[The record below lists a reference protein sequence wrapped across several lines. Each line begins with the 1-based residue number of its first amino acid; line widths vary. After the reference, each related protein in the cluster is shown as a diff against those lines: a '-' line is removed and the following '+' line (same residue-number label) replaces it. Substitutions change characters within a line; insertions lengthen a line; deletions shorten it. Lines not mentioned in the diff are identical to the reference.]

1 MNKNDYVKGYK
12 VFDPDWTCRGFR
24 YEVGKTFEED
34 VMPKCCEAGFHF
46 CKELKDCFNYY
57 PFNPDNKVAKVIALG
72 EIDEASN
79 NSKCCTNKIQI
90 VEEISWE
97 DVLRNLNS
105 TVILLISVPI
115 HYYFSLS
122 FSTLFCRP
130 LTFSQK
136 FLIFLLILF
145 HLFLHFLHSFNC
157 RPPHIFTLSEV
168 DNFFTAKIQ
177 FYPPPYQEIL
187 CLTIFPDGF

>member
-1 MNKNDYVKGYK
+1 MLIWPLFQVLFSAFK
-12 VFDPDWTCRGFR
+12 
-24 YEVGKTFEED
+24 
-34 VMPKCCEAGFHF
+34 FH
-46 CKELKDCFNYY
+46 CDSIN
-57 PFNPDNKVAKVIALG
+57 ILG
-72 EIDEASN
+72 EYENFNERID
-79 NSKCCTNKIQI
+79 
-90 VEEISWE
+90 
-97 DVLRNLNS
+97 LNS

>member
-1 MNKNDYVKGYK
+1 MSGYHFFNISFK
-12 VFDPDWTCRGFR
+12 
-24 YEVGKTFEED
+24 
-34 VMPKCCEAGFHF
+34 FH
-46 CKELKDCFNYY
+46 CDSINICICDCGRLL
-57 PFNPDNKVAKVIALG
+57 DM
-72 EIDEASN
+72 D
-79 NSKCCTNKIQI
+79 
-90 VEEISWE
+90 
-97 DVLRNLNS
+97 LNS

-145 HLFLHFLHSFNC
+145 HLFLHFLRSFNC
-157 RPPHIFTLSEV
+157 RPPHFFTLSEV

-177 FYPPPYQEIL
+177 FYPLPYQEIL

>member
-1 MNKNDYVKGYK
+1 MDNVEKNEFTFHCDSINICTVSEQQLREMNLNSTVILLICCQVNFGDYDYV
-12 VFDPDWTCRGFR
+12 
-24 YEVGKTFEED
+24 
-34 VMPKCCEAGFHF
+34 H
-46 CKELKDCFNYY
+46 
-57 PFNPDNKVAKVIALG
+57 
-72 EIDEASN
+72 
-79 NSKCCTNKIQI
+79 
-90 VEEISWE
+90 
-97 DVLRNLNS
+97 LNS

-145 HLFLHFLHSFNC
+145 HLFLHFLRSFNC

-177 FYPPPYQEIL
+177 FYPLPYQEIL

>member
-1 MNKNDYVKGYK
+1 MIRCQPRRTLLLSLNSTVILLICSTL
-12 VFDPDWTCRGFR
+12 PLCP
-24 YEVGKTFEED
+24 
-34 VMPKCCEAGFHF
+34 VMFFH
-46 CKELKDCFNYY
+46 
-57 PFNPDNKVAKVIALG
+57 
-72 EIDEASN
+72 
-79 NSKCCTNKIQI
+79 
-90 VEEISWE
+90 
-97 DVLRNLNS
+97 LNS

>member
-1 MNKNDYVKGYK
+1 MILLI
-12 VFDPDWTCRGFR
+12 
-24 YEVGKTFEED
+24 
-34 VMPKCCEAGFHF
+34 F
-46 CKELKDCFNYY
+46 CYNFSNHQSIHNLNST
-57 PFNPDNKVAKVIALG
+57 VILLIFLPG
-72 EIDEASN
+72 RLLLS
-79 NSKCCTNKIQI
+79 SQKH
-90 VEEISWE
+90 
-97 DVLRNLNS
+97 LNS

-145 HLFLHFLHSFNC
+145 HLFLHFLCSFNC

>member
-1 MNKNDYVKGYK
+1 MLFLFK
-12 VFDPDWTCRGFR
+12 
-24 YEVGKTFEED
+24 
-34 VMPKCCEAGFHF
+34 FHCDSINMIMADIAQIF
-46 CKELKDCFNYY
+46 SNTNLNSTVILLIFHLLPARFQACFY
-57 PFNPDNKVAKVIALG
+57 
-72 EIDEASN
+72 
-79 NSKCCTNKIQI
+79 
-90 VEEISWE
+90 
-97 DVLRNLNS
+97 LNS

>member
-1 MNKNDYVKGYK
+1 M
-12 VFDPDWTCRGFR
+12 RS
-24 YEVGKTFEED
+24 
-34 VMPKCCEAGFHF
+34 KCSTLKKFKFH
-46 CKELKDCFNYY
+46 CDSININIHL
-57 PFNPDNKVAKVIALG
+57 PFLIFHNNLNSTVILLILLLCHPNFFVAKY
-72 EIDEASN
+72 
-79 NSKCCTNKIQI
+79 
-90 VEEISWE
+90 
-97 DVLRNLNS
+97 LNS

-145 HLFLHFLHSFNC
+145 HLFLHFLRSFNC

-177 FYPPPYQEIL
+177 FYPLPYQEIL

>member
-1 MNKNDYVKGYK
+1 MK
-12 VFDPDWTCRGFR
+12 
-24 YEVGKTFEED
+24 
-34 VMPKCCEAGFHF
+34 
-46 CKELKDCFNYY
+46 
-57 PFNPDNKVAKVIALG
+57 ALHTH
-72 EIDEASN
+72 S
-79 NSKCCTNKIQI
+79 
-90 VEEISWE
+90 
-97 DVLRNLNS
+97 LNS
-105 TVILLISVPI
+105 TLILLIFNLINHNLLIFFSLNSTLILLISQVFPMILNVCSSLNSTLILLISVPI
-115 HYYFSLS
+115 HYYFFLS

-145 HLFLHFLHSFNC
+145 HLFLHFLRSFNC

-177 FYPPPYQEIL
+177 FYPLPYQEIL

>member
-1 MNKNDYVKGYK
+1 MSTKKNLASIFK
-12 VFDPDWTCRGFR
+12 
-24 YEVGKTFEED
+24 
-34 VMPKCCEAGFHF
+34 FHCDSINMQHTTALPSNVLSF
-46 CKELKDCFNYY
+46 KFHCDSINMQRLH
-57 PFNPDNKVAKVIALG
+57 VAIV
-72 EIDEASN
+72 
-79 NSKCCTNKIQI
+79 IQI
-90 VEEISWE
+90 
-97 DVLRNLNS
+97 NLNS

-145 HLFLHFLHSFNC
+145 HLFLHFLCSFNC

>member
-1 MNKNDYVKGYK
+1 MLELLKFKFHCDSINIVSNYK
-12 VFDPDWTCRGFR
+12 ANCGESRFKFHCDSINIIIIRT
-24 YEVGKTFEED
+24 TFQPKED
-34 VMPKCCEAGFHF
+34 
-46 CKELKDCFNYY
+46 
-57 PFNPDNKVAKVIALG
+57 
-72 EIDEASN
+72 
-79 NSKCCTNKIQI
+79 
-90 VEEISWE
+90 
-97 DVLRNLNS
+97 LNS

>member
-1 MNKNDYVKGYK
+1 MILLISGLSERLKKMQSHLNSTVILLICFFLLSAVLSFLHLNSTVILLIS
-12 VFDPDWTCRGFR
+12 FFR
-24 YEVGKTFEED
+24 RCDRFS
-34 VMPKCCEAGFHF
+34 CFH
-46 CKELKDCFNYY
+46 
-57 PFNPDNKVAKVIALG
+57 
-72 EIDEASN
+72 
-79 NSKCCTNKIQI
+79 
-90 VEEISWE
+90 
-97 DVLRNLNS
+97 LNS

>member
-1 MNKNDYVKGYK
+1 MNCCLCD
-12 VFDPDWTCRGFR
+12 VF
-24 YEVGKTFEED
+24 K
-34 VMPKCCEAGFHF
+34 FH
-46 CKELKDCFNYY
+46 CDSININIHL
-57 PFNPDNKVAKVIALG
+57 PFLIFHNNLNSTVILLILLLCHPNFFVAKYLNSTVILLIYSYDG
-72 EIDEASN
+72 
-79 NSKCCTNKIQI
+79 KKFF
-90 VEEISWE
+90 
-97 DVLRNLNS
+97 VLKNLNS

-145 HLFLHFLHSFNC
+145 HLFLHFLRSFNC

-177 FYPPPYQEIL
+177 FYPLPYQEIL

>member
-1 MNKNDYVKGYK
+1 MIRCQPRRTLLLSLNPTVILLICSTL
-12 VFDPDWTCRGFR
+12 PLCP
-24 YEVGKTFEED
+24 
-34 VMPKCCEAGFHF
+34 VMFFH
-46 CKELKDCFNYY
+46 
-57 PFNPDNKVAKVIALG
+57 
-72 EIDEASN
+72 
-79 NSKCCTNKIQI
+79 
-90 VEEISWE
+90 
-97 DVLRNLNS
+97 LNS

>member
-1 MNKNDYVKGYK
+1 MTAAAIAYINLNS
-12 VFDPDWTCRGFR
+12 T
-24 YEVGKTFEED
+24 
-34 VMPKCCEAGFHF
+34 
-46 CKELKDCFNYY
+46 
-57 PFNPDNKVAKVIALG
+57 VILL
-72 EIDEASN
+72 
-79 NSKCCTNKIQI
+79 
-90 VEEISWE
+90 ISPHCPP
-97 DVLRNLNS
+97 RFTTSCNLNS

-145 HLFLHFLHSFNC
+145 HLFLHFLRSFNC

>member
-1 MNKNDYVKGYK
+1 M
-12 VFDPDWTCRGFR
+12 
-24 YEVGKTFEED
+24 
-34 VMPKCCEAGFHF
+34 
-46 CKELKDCFNYY
+46 
-57 PFNPDNKVAKVIALG
+57 
-72 EIDEASN
+72 
-79 NSKCCTNKIQI
+79 CT
-90 VEEISWE
+90 
-97 DVLRNLNS
+97 LNS
-105 TVILLISVPI
+105 TLILLILHDRTSFFVRQWPLNSTLILLIWIIFAGFINDHLPLNSTLILLIYAKTLTHFSFSFSLNSTLILLISVPI
-115 HYYFSLS
+115 HYYFFLS

-145 HLFLHFLHSFNC
+145 HLFLHFLRSFNC

-177 FYPPPYQEIL
+177 FYPLPYQEIL

>member
-1 MNKNDYVKGYK
+1 MILLILKWLLSYLFFNCYLNSTVILLIYAELR
-12 VFDPDWTCRGFR
+12 TCRQ
-24 YEVGKTFEED
+24 
-34 VMPKCCEAGFHF
+34 
-46 CKELKDCFNYY
+46 
-57 PFNPDNKVAKVIALG
+57 
-72 EIDEASN
+72 
-79 NSKCCTNKIQI
+79 IQI
-90 VEEISWE
+90 H
-97 DVLRNLNS
+97 LNS

>member
-1 MNKNDYVKGYK
+1 MVLLQSVRNLNSTVILLILSLPEEGN
-12 VFDPDWTCRGFR
+12 VFI
-24 YEVGKTFEED
+24 
-34 VMPKCCEAGFHF
+34 
-46 CKELKDCFNYY
+46 L
-57 PFNPDNKVAKVIALG
+57 
-72 EIDEASN
+72 
-79 NSKCCTNKIQI
+79 
-90 VEEISWE
+90 
-97 DVLRNLNS
+97 NLNS

>member
-1 MNKNDYVKGYK
+1 MISSFK
-12 VFDPDWTCRGFR
+12 
-24 YEVGKTFEED
+24 
-34 VMPKCCEAGFHF
+34 FHCDSINITKACAVSSHF
-46 CKELKDCFNYY
+46 SD
-57 PFNPDNKVAKVIALG
+57 
-72 EIDEASN
+72 
-79 NSKCCTNKIQI
+79 
-90 VEEISWE
+90 
-97 DVLRNLNS
+97 LNS

>member
-1 MNKNDYVKGYK
+1 MI
-12 VFDPDWTCRGFR
+12 
-24 YEVGKTFEED
+24 
-34 VMPKCCEAGFHF
+34 
-46 CKELKDCFNYY
+46 LL
-57 PFNPDNKVAKVIALG
+57 I
-72 EIDEASN
+72 
-79 NSKCCTNKIQI
+79 SKCIATRRITCVFFKFHCDSINI
-90 VEEISWE
+90 VF
-97 DVLRNLNS
+97 VLMYLYINLPLNS
-105 TVILLISVPI
+105 TLILLISVPI
-115 HYYFSLS
+115 HYYFFLS

-145 HLFLHFLHSFNC
+145 HLFLHFLRSFNC

-177 FYPPPYQEIL
+177 FYPLPYQEIL

>member
-1 MNKNDYVKGYK
+1 MILLISNPIQYCEG
-12 VFDPDWTCRGFR
+12 GF
-24 YEVGKTFEED
+24 YFK
-34 VMPKCCEAGFHF
+34 FHF
-46 CKELKDCFNYY
+46 DSINIKPVK
-57 PFNPDNKVAKVIALG
+57 NPLIASM
-72 EIDEASN
+72 A
-79 NSKCCTNKIQI
+79 
-90 VEEISWE
+90 
-97 DVLRNLNS
+97 LNS
-105 TVILLISVPI
+105 TLILLISVPI
-115 HYYFSLS
+115 HYYFFLS

-145 HLFLHFLHSFNC
+145 HLFLHFLRSFNC

-177 FYPPPYQEIL
+177 FYPLPYQEIL

>member
-1 MNKNDYVKGYK
+1 MDAQ
-12 VFDPDWTCRGFR
+12 TR
-24 YEVGKTFEED
+24 YTEGTE
-34 VMPKCCEAGFHF
+34 P
-46 CKELKDCFNYY
+46 
-57 PFNPDNKVAKVIALG
+57 
-72 EIDEASN
+72 
-79 NSKCCTNKIQI
+79 T
-90 VEEISWE
+90 
-97 DVLRNLNS
+97 LNS
-105 TVILLISVPI
+105 TLILLIFIDGVLPTLRGRALNSTLILLISVPI
-115 HYYFSLS
+115 HYYFFLS

-145 HLFLHFLHSFNC
+145 HLFLHFLRSFNC

-177 FYPPPYQEIL
+177 FYPLPYQEIL

>member
-1 MNKNDYVKGYK
+1 MK
-12 VFDPDWTCRGFR
+12 R
-24 YEVGKTFEED
+24 KTLNSTVILLISYRKMYFKASETSFKFHCDSINIEED
-34 VMPKCCEAGFHF
+34 M
-46 CKELKDCFNYY
+46 
-57 PFNPDNKVAKVIALG
+57 
-72 EIDEASN
+72 IDSVTLPA
-79 NSKCCTNKIQI
+79 
-90 VEEISWE
+90 
-97 DVLRNLNS
+97 LNS

-115 HYYFSLS
+115 HYYFFLS

-145 HLFLHFLHSFNC
+145 HLFLHFLRSFNC

-177 FYPPPYQEIL
+177 FYPLPYQEIL

>member
-1 MNKNDYVKGYK
+1 MANVRKYTEQIASAKKGK
-12 VFDPDWTCRGFR
+12 DVRAAIVSAIN
-24 YEVGKTFEED
+24 EVS
-34 VMPKCCEAGFHF
+34 
-46 CKELKDCFNYY
+46 
-57 PFNPDNKVAKVIALG
+57 
-72 EIDEASN
+72 DEN
-79 NSKCCTNKIQI
+79 NTYNQT
-90 VEEISWE
+90 
-97 DVLRNLNS
+97 NLNS

-145 HLFLHFLHSFNC
+145 HLFLHFLCSFNC

>member
-1 MNKNDYVKGYK
+1 MRAWRKNLNSTVILLISKD
-12 VFDPDWTCRGFR
+12 TLQ
-24 YEVGKTFEED
+24 TEEAT
-34 VMPKCCEAGFHF
+34 K
-46 CKELKDCFNYY
+46 
-57 PFNPDNKVAKVIALG
+57 
-72 EIDEASN
+72 
-79 NSKCCTNKIQI
+79 
-90 VEEISWE
+90 
-97 DVLRNLNS
+97 NLNS

-145 HLFLHFLHSFNC
+145 HLFLHFLRSFNC

-168 DNFFTAKIQ
+168 DNFFTAKIP

>member
-1 MNKNDYVKGYK
+1 MQVDVKSLLFKFHCDSINIADKFIPIQFGDKFKFHCDSININRRIRYVGNENSFK
-12 VFDPDWTCRGFR
+12 
-24 YEVGKTFEED
+24 
-34 VMPKCCEAGFHF
+34 FH
-46 CKELKDCFNYY
+46 CDSINILLLNPRKY
-57 PFNPDNKVAKVIALG
+57 PR
-72 EIDEASN
+72 
-79 NSKCCTNKIQI
+79 QY
-90 VEEISWE
+90 
-97 DVLRNLNS
+97 LNS

-145 HLFLHFLHSFNC
+145 HLFLHFLRSFNC

-177 FYPPPYQEIL
+177 FYPLPYQEIL

>member
-1 MNKNDYVKGYK
+1 MNCCLCD
-12 VFDPDWTCRGFR
+12 VF
-24 YEVGKTFEED
+24 K
-34 VMPKCCEAGFHF
+34 FH
-46 CKELKDCFNYY
+46 CDSININIHL
-57 PFNPDNKVAKVIALG
+57 PFLIFHN
-72 EIDEASN
+72 
-79 NSKCCTNKIQI
+79 
-90 VEEISWE
+90 
-97 DVLRNLNS
+97 NLNS

-145 HLFLHFLHSFNC
+145 HLFLHFLRSFNC

-177 FYPPPYQEIL
+177 FYPLPYQEIL

>member
-1 MNKNDYVKGYK
+1 MYYIGIPYYFFIFK
-12 VFDPDWTCRGFR
+12 
-24 YEVGKTFEED
+24 
-34 VMPKCCEAGFHF
+34 FH
-46 CKELKDCFNYY
+46 CDSINMHLKDRYLTKQVY
-57 PFNPDNKVAKVIALG
+57 
-72 EIDEASN
+72 
-79 NSKCCTNKIQI
+79 
-90 VEEISWE
+90 
-97 DVLRNLNS
+97 LNS

>member
-1 MNKNDYVKGYK
+1 MHRSVR
-12 VFDPDWTCRGFR
+12 P
-24 YEVGKTFEED
+24 
-34 VMPKCCEAGFHF
+34 AGL
-46 CKELKDCFNYY
+46 CY
-57 PFNPDNKVAKVIALG
+57 A
-72 EIDEASN
+72 
-79 NSKCCTNKIQI
+79 
-90 VEEISWE
+90 
-97 DVLRNLNS
+97 LNS
-105 TVILLISVPI
+105 TLILLICQLIPLHYCIRITLNSTLILLISVPI
-115 HYYFSLS
+115 HYYFFLS

-145 HLFLHFLHSFNC
+145 HLFLHFLRSFNC

-177 FYPPPYQEIL
+177 FYPLPYQEIL

>member
-1 MNKNDYVKGYK
+1 MASGSVQNLNSTVILLIS
-12 VFDPDWTCRGFR
+12 RQS
-24 YEVGKTFEED
+24 ES
-34 VMPKCCEAGFHF
+34 
-46 CKELKDCFNYY
+46 
-57 PFNPDNKVAKVIALG
+57 NPDPLFYLNSTVILLISLAG
-72 EIDEASN
+72 GVTEAN
-79 NSKCCTNKIQI
+79 TVHLNSTVILL
-90 VEEISWE
+90 ISPVVWE
-97 DVLRNLNS
+97 WSHIYYNLNS

-145 HLFLHFLHSFNC
+145 HLFLHFLRSFNC

-177 FYPPPYQEIL
+177 FYPLPYQEIL

>member
-1 MNKNDYVKGYK
+1 MLYGVKNYHIEIDLNSTVILLISCTGCKLYLVKG
-12 VFDPDWTCRGFR
+12 
-24 YEVGKTFEED
+24 
-34 VMPKCCEAGFHF
+34 
-46 CKELKDCFNYY
+46 
-57 PFNPDNKVAKVIALG
+57 
-72 EIDEASN
+72 
-79 NSKCCTNKIQI
+79 
-90 VEEISWE
+90 
-97 DVLRNLNS
+97 NLNS

-145 HLFLHFLHSFNC
+145 HLFLHFLCSFNC

>member
-1 MNKNDYVKGYK
+1 MVFKFHCDSINMIFLSETPKVWKHLNSTVILLIWCCKFK
-12 VFDPDWTCRGFR
+12 VFYILF
-24 YEVGKTFEED
+24 
-34 VMPKCCEAGFHF
+34 
-46 CKELKDCFNYY
+46 
-57 PFNPDNKVAKVIALG
+57 
-72 EIDEASN
+72 
-79 NSKCCTNKIQI
+79 
-90 VEEISWE
+90 
-97 DVLRNLNS
+97 NLNS

-122 FSTLFCRP
+122 FSTIFCRP

-145 HLFLHFLHSFNC
+145 HLFLHFLRSFNC

-177 FYPPPYQEIL
+177 FYPLPYPEIL

>member
-1 MNKNDYVKGYK
+1 MK
-12 VFDPDWTCRGFR
+12 
-24 YEVGKTFEED
+24 
-34 VMPKCCEAGFHF
+34 
-46 CKELKDCFNYY
+46 
-57 PFNPDNKVAKVIALG
+57 ALHTH
-72 EIDEASN
+72 S
-79 NSKCCTNKIQI
+79 
-90 VEEISWE
+90 
-97 DVLRNLNS
+97 LNS
-105 TVILLISVPI
+105 TLILLIFNLINHNLLIFFSLNSTLILLISQVFPMILNVCSSLNSTLILLIWLCEIHHKFWCRTLNSTLILLISVPI
-115 HYYFSLS
+115 HYYFFLS

-145 HLFLHFLHSFNC
+145 HLFLHFLRSFNC

-177 FYPPPYQEIL
+177 FYPLPYQEIL

>member
-1 MNKNDYVKGYK
+1 MILLIWKDNDRSSYRLHKFK
-12 VFDPDWTCRGFR
+12 
-24 YEVGKTFEED
+24 
-34 VMPKCCEAGFHF
+34 FHCDSINMSGWSAF
-46 CKELKDCFNYY
+46 SFLE
-57 PFNPDNKVAKVIALG
+57 
-72 EIDEASN
+72 S
-79 NSKCCTNKIQI
+79 
-90 VEEISWE
+90 
-97 DVLRNLNS
+97 NLNS

-145 HLFLHFLHSFNC
+145 HLFLHFLRSFNC

>member
-1 MNKNDYVKGYK
+1 MFPPRRSGG
-12 VFDPDWTCRGFR
+12 RR
-24 YEVGKTFEED
+24 YNLNST
-34 VMPKCCEAGFHF
+34 
-46 CKELKDCFNYY
+46 
-57 PFNPDNKVAKVIALG
+57 VILL
-72 EIDEASN
+72 IFLTWN
-79 NSKCCTNKIQI
+79 VVTMIQG
-90 VEEISWE
+90 
-97 DVLRNLNS
+97 NLNS

-145 HLFLHFLHSFNC
+145 HLFLHFLRSFNC

-177 FYPPPYQEIL
+177 FYPLPYQEIL

>member
-1 MNKNDYVKGYK
+1 MDNLAGY
-12 VFDPDWTCRGFR
+12 
-24 YEVGKTFEED
+24 
-34 VMPKCCEAGFHF
+34 H
-46 CKELKDCFNYY
+46 
-57 PFNPDNKVAKVIALG
+57 
-72 EIDEASN
+72 
-79 NSKCCTNKIQI
+79 
-90 VEEISWE
+90 
-97 DVLRNLNS
+97 LNS
-105 TVILLISVPI
+105 TLILLIWIRATVEGGWLIVFKFHFDSINITANCCITSVLNVYLNSTLILLISVPI
-115 HYYFSLS
+115 HYYFFLS

-145 HLFLHFLHSFNC
+145 HLFLHFLRSFNC

-177 FYPPPYQEIL
+177 FYPLPYQEIL

>member
-1 MNKNDYVKGYK
+1 MET
-12 VFDPDWTCRGFR
+12 VFKFHCDSINIPFLIYFVEIRS
-24 YEVGKTFEED
+24 TF
-34 VMPKCCEAGFHF
+34 KFH
-46 CKELKDCFNYY
+46 CDSINMCISL
-57 PFNPDNKVAKVIALG
+57 PFFQRLFY
-72 EIDEASN
+72 
-79 NSKCCTNKIQI
+79 
-90 VEEISWE
+90 
-97 DVLRNLNS
+97 LNS

-145 HLFLHFLHSFNC
+145 HLFLHFLRSFNC

>member
-1 MNKNDYVKGYK
+1 MILLICDTKSLDGH
-12 VFDPDWTCRGFR
+12 R
-24 YEVGKTFEED
+24 
-34 VMPKCCEAGFHF
+34 A
-46 CKELKDCFNYY
+46 YY
-57 PFNPDNKVAKVIALG
+57 LNSTVILL
-72 EIDEASN
+72 IW
-79 NSKCCTNKIQI
+79 
-90 VEEISWE
+90 IS
-97 DVLRNLNS
+97 LNRMTLTLLYLNS

-145 HLFLHFLHSFNC
+145 HLFLHFLRSFNC

-177 FYPPPYQEIL
+177 FYPLPYQEIL

>member
-1 MNKNDYVKGYK
+1 MNESAFYDLNSTVILLIFIHSTSFDYQN
-12 VFDPDWTCRGFR
+12 
-24 YEVGKTFEED
+24 
-34 VMPKCCEAGFHF
+34 
-46 CKELKDCFNYY
+46 L
-57 PFNPDNKVAKVIALG
+57 
-72 EIDEASN
+72 
-79 NSKCCTNKIQI
+79 
-90 VEEISWE
+90 
-97 DVLRNLNS
+97 NLNS

-145 HLFLHFLHSFNC
+145 HLFLHFLRSFNC

-177 FYPPPYQEIL
+177 FYPLPYQEIL

>member
-1 MNKNDYVKGYK
+1 MNCCLCD
-12 VFDPDWTCRGFR
+12 VF
-24 YEVGKTFEED
+24 K
-34 VMPKCCEAGFHF
+34 FH
-46 CKELKDCFNYY
+46 CDSININIHL
-57 PFNPDNKVAKVIALG
+57 PFLIFHNNLNSTVILLILLLCHPNFFVAKY
-72 EIDEASN
+72 
-79 NSKCCTNKIQI
+79 
-90 VEEISWE
+90 
-97 DVLRNLNS
+97 LNS

-145 HLFLHFLHSFNC
+145 HLFLHFLRSFNC

-177 FYPPPYQEIL
+177 FYPLPYQEIL